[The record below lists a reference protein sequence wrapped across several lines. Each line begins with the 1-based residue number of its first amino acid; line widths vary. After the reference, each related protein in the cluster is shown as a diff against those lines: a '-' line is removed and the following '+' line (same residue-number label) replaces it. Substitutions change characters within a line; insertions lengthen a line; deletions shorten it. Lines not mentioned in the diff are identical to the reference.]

1 MTHPTIRKF
10 VVQIEE
16 TLSAAGRPV
25 EPPVRKATVAAV
37 IANPFAGR
45 YEEDLTP
52 LYDVGRQIAATLAE
66 RAMLALG
73 VEADEIEAY
82 GKAAIVGLDGELEHA
97 AALLHPEFGAP
108 VRSRTGGTEII
119 PSTKKIGAAGA
130 AITLPLAG
138 KTSIWSFD
146 HMDAAEISIA
156 DAPHPNEVVVIL
168 ALATGGRALHRV
180 APRPA

>member
-10 VVQIEE
+10 VIQFEE
-16 TLSAAGRPV
+16 TLSAAGRAV

-45 YEEDLTP
+45 YEEDLTS
-52 LYDVGRQIAATLAE
+52 LYDIGRQIAATLAE
-66 RAMLALG
+66 RALQTLG
-73 VEADEIEAY
+73 ATAGDIEAY
-82 GKAAIVGLDGELEHA
+82 GKAAIIGLDGELEHA

-108 VRSRTGGTEII
+108 VRSRTSGTEII

-130 AITLPLAG
+130 AITLPLTG

-156 DAPHPNEVVVIL
+156 DAPRADEVVVIL
-168 ALATGGRALHRV
+168 ALATGGRALHRI
-180 APRPA
+180 ASQTA